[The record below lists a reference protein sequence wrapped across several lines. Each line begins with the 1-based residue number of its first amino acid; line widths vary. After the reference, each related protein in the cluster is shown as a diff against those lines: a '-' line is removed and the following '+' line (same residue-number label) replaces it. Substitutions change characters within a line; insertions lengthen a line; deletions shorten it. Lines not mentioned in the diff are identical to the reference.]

1 MHIAHTIVY
10 KYLFLGDI
18 IENIVEC
25 HVYIILASLGRIR
38 WNLREMLMSSSK
50 L

>member
-1 MHIAHTIVY
+1 MQYCGH

-18 IENIVEC
+18 VENIVEC
-25 HVYIILASLGRIR
+25 HVYIILASLGRVR
-38 WNLREMLMSSSK
+38 WNLREILISYSK